1 MDQTVAKCSFKG
13 FREVKMFLM
22 MNKQTQE
29 TKSKNTLTVGIFV
42 TLILAGGYLDLRYI
56 DITQLWKGCMFIYQM
71 KIT

>member
-1 MDQTVAKCSFKG
+1 
-13 FREVKMFLM
+13 MFLM